1 MKNNYHCDGCS
12 VSRIINTNLCPHCLD
27 VDSSN
32 SHSLMEIAEDLDS
45 GVLTVDPRLS
55 TAVYR
60 STIVWAK
67 KKRCDKVIY
76 TKKVAAYCAR
86 MNGEQDSFVEIKN
99 ILGDVL
105 IRYNN
110 SIAVF
115 GDIR

>member
-1 MKNNYHCDGCS
+1 
-12 VSRIINTNLCPHCLD
+12 
-27 VDSSN
+27 
-32 SHSLMEIAEDLDS
+32 
-45 GVLTVDPRLS
+45 
-55 TAVYR
+55 
-60 STIVWAK
+60 
-67 KKRCDKVIY
+67 
-76 TKKVAAYCAR
+76 

>member
-67 KKRCDKVIY
+67 KKDVIKLY
-76 TKKVAAYCAR
+76 IRRKL
-86 MNGEQDSFVEIKN
+86 Q
-99 ILGDVL
+99 L
-105 IRYNN
+105 I
-110 SIAVF
+110 VPE
-115 GDIR
+115 